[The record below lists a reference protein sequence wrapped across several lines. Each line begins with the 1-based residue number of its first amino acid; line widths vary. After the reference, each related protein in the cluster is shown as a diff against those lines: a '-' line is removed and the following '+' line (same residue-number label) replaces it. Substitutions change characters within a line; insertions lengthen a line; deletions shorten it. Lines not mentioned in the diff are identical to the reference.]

1 MLGYWQNKVPS
12 IRTPIIASL
21 IVFCISNG
29 LYSSLNLVGDGVK
42 FWMLFVRLF
51 MGAASANIAVCRSY
65 IAAATKLDERTFALS
80 MASLAQVGGFIFGP
94 LLQFLFTHLG
104 EGVKIFNYFPL
115 SMYTAPGWINVFLGL
130 VNMSFY
136 MPRFFKDHHI
146 AVKEQMALQG
156 KENAK
161 ETWKSVR
168 IDYLLAGSLI
178 FAYFIVTFNL
188 VILESL
194 GTPLTMDQFAFTKKE
209 TLKWNS
215 ILIGVGAGISC
226 MIFCALPRICKIL
239 KEIDIL
245 IWGGLLLMAVGK
257 FVYIPFRE
265 DIPQIVQAY
274 ERNYTMPNGTIL
286 YLEEDDPLMLGC
298 PAMKQAWCQWTP
310 RLGIPEFVIGYFM
323 GVIGYPVGVS
333 KHSDLW

>member
-1 MLGYWQNKVPS
+1 MAANPLGQFLLSPVLGYWQNKMPS
-12 IRTPIIASL
+12 IRIPILTSL
-21 IVFCISNG
+21 VIFCISNG
-29 LYSSLNLVGDGVK
+29 LYSSLDLIPEGK
-42 FWMLFVRLF
+42 KYWMLFVRLF

-94 LLQFLFTHLG
+94 LLQFLFTLL
-104 EGVKIFNYFPL
+104 EGGVHVLKYFPL
-115 SMYTAPGWINVFLGL
+115 NMYTAPGWVNVFLGI
-130 VNMSFY
+130 VNMTFY
-136 MPRFFKDHHI
+136 LPCLFKDHHI

-156 KENAK
+156 KKNAK

-194 GTPLTMDQFAFTKKE
+194 GTPLTMDQFAFTKTE

-215 ILIGVGAGISC
+215 ILIGIGAGISC

-265 DIPQIVQAY
+265 EIPQIVQAY
-274 ERNYTMPNGTIL
+274 EQNYTLANGTRVML
-286 YLEEDDPLMLGC
+286 AEDDPLMLGC
-298 PAMKQAWCQWTP
+298 PAMKQPWCEWTP

-323 GVIGYPVGVS
+323 G
-333 KHSDLW
+333 KA